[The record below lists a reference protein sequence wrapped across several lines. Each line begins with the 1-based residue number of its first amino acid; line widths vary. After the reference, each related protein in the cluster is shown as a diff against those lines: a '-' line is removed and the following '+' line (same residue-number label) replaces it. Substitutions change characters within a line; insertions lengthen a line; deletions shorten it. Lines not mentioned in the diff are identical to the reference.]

1 MKNEKY
7 EIGDIVF
14 VSKYKY
20 ENGQDGNNHLF
31 VIISDDNEYIP
42 IEYFGMIVSSRIE
55 KAKYKTNIKINKND
69 KNGLHQ
75 DSIVKCDYI
84 YKIPAKNIVM
94 KIGRVDI
101 DDYLKFI
108 EIYNDILDKVS
119 KKINEKINT

>member
-1 MKNEKY
+1 MKNGK
-7 EIGDIVF
+7 
-14 VSKYKY
+14 
-20 ENGQDGNNHLF
+20 DGNNHLF

-55 KAKYKTNIKINKND
+55 KAKYKANIKINKND
-69 KNGLHQ
+69 KNGLYQ

-84 YKIPAKNIVM
+84 YKIPSKNIVM

-119 KKINEKINT
+119 KKINEKINS

>member
-1 MKNEKY
+1 MKSGKY

-20 ENGQDGNNHLF
+20 ENGKDGNNHLF

-42 IEYFGMIVSSRIE
+42 IKYFGMIVSSRIE

-69 KNGLHQ
+69 ENGLHQ

-84 YKIPAKNIVM
+84 YKIPTKNIVM

-108 EIYNDILDKVS
+108 EIYNDILEKVN
-119 KKINEKINT
+119 KKINEKINS

>member
-1 MKNEKY
+1 
-7 EIGDIVF
+7 
-14 VSKYKY
+14 
-20 ENGQDGNNHLF
+20 
-31 VIISDDNEYIP
+31 
-42 IEYFGMIVSSRIE
+42 MIVSSRIK
-55 KAKYKTNIKINKND
+55 KAKYKANIKINKND
-69 KNGLHQ
+69 ENGLHQ

-119 KKINEKINT
+119 KKINEKINS